1 MKRLNQNLTI
11 TGAFLLIAS
20 ALIGALNE
28 AKSATPQQ
36 NSLNNGTLRY
46 FSGGGNYIQMIVSCV
61 MINYNKPPK
70 CHVTIASGTTF
81 GDIDTLLISQG
92 GNIYTTRFNT
102 SASWTMDGPD
112 TTSILTMM

>member
-1 MKRLNQNLTI
+1 MKKQKQNLTI
-11 TGAFLLIAS
+11 TGTLLLIAS
-20 ALIGALNE
+20 ALIGTIHE
-28 AKSATPQQ
+28 ARSANVQQ

-61 MINYNKPPK
+61 IANYNKPPK
-70 CHVTIASGTTF
+70 CHVTIGSGTTF
-81 GDIDTLLISQG
+81 GDLDTLLISQG
-92 GNIYTTRFNT
+92 GNVYTTRFNT